1 MNIIPEPDWEIILTK
16 LIKNKGIILLI
27 GASDTGKT
35 CLSKYLL
42 KELLSQNI
50 NTCLVD
56 SDIGQSSL
64 GLAGTICM
72 KIFQNLI
79 DLNNFYFDKMLFIG
93 SVNASEHVPSIISG
107 TKRMV
112 DMCKCKAEATII
124 DTTGFVSGEAGKKL
138 KLCKINEIK
147 PDHIIAIQRGNELE
161 HILNEV
167 KNKVKNFSINRISVS
182 SSVNVRIRNREERVR
197 YRVKKLE
204 SYFARDIAKKYIL
217 NIKDVKC
224 LYNDEY
230 IDISDKFIIKGA
242 VIGLNNNED
251 AIALG
256 KFIERDSDSITLRS
270 PIGSLKAI
278 NRLVFGNLII

>member
-1 MNIIPEPDWEIILTK
+1 MNIIPKSDWEIILTK

-93 SVNASEHVPSIISG
+93 SVNASEHVTSIISG

-112 DMCKCKAEATII
+112 DMCKCKAEVTII

-147 PDHIIAIQRGNELE
+147 PDHIIATQRGHELE
-161 HILNEV
+161 HILNE
-167 KNKVKNFSINRISVS
+167 VKNFSINRISVS
-182 SSVNVRIRNREERVR
+182 SNVNVRNREKRVR

-204 SYFARDIAKKYIL
+204 SYFAGDIAKEYIL
-217 NIKDVKC
+217 NIKDVKSF
-224 LYNDEY
+224 YNDEY

-251 AIALG
+251 TIALG

-278 NRLVFGNLII
+278 NKLVFGNLII